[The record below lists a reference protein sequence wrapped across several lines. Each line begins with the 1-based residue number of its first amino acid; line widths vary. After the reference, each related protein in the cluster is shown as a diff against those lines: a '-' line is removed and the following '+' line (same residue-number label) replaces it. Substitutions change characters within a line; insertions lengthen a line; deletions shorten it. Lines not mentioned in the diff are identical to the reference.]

1 MTKTHSRKTW
11 IITGVASLAIAA
23 VAGFSI
29 YWLMNAHSVYIDS
42 ASVKADVISLAPSTS
57 GTLESVYVNE
67 GDQVPANYTV
77 ARVGDQLIQTKV
89 AGIIT
94 SVPNTVG
101 AQINAGQMVVA
112 MIDPTQLRIV
122 GQLDENKGLSRVQ
135 IGDPVTFTVDA
146 FGSKKYAGVVDEV
159 APTANS
165 AGVVF
170 NISNQ
175 RETQQFDVKAR
186 FDTNA
191 YPELKNGMSARMWVT
206 TQ

>member
-1 MTKTHSRKTW
+1 MTTTHSKKTW
-11 IITGVASLAIAA
+11 IITGIVSLGIAA
-23 VAGFSI
+23 VAAGVI
-29 YWLMNAHSVYIDS
+29 YWLMNAHSVYIDT
-42 ASVKADVISLAPSTS
+42 ASIKADVINLAPAAP

-101 AQINAGQMVVA
+101 AQVGAGQTVVA
-112 MIDPTQLRIV
+112 MIDPTQLRVV
-122 GQLDENKGLSRVQ
+122 GELDENKGLDRVRV
-135 IGDPVTFTVDA
+135 GDPVTFTVDA
-146 FGSKKYAGVVDEV
+146 FGGKQYAGVVDEV

-175 RETQQFDVKAR
+175 RATQQFDIQAR

-191 YPELKNGMSARMWVT
+191 YPELKNGMSARMWVYT
-206 TQ
+206 P